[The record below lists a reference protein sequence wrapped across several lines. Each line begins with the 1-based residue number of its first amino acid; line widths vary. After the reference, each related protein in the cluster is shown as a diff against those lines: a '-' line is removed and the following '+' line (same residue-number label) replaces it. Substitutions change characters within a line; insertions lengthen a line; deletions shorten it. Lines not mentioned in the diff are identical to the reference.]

1 MSTEDF
7 VVRIADLDVGP
18 QRLRQPIGAEWLA
31 RALADTD
38 GEPWS
43 PSDDA
48 EGVGEVDLDVSKNGR
63 QILVRGRLRARV
75 TLPCARTL
83 DPAHY
88 ELEPE
93 LFLVLE
99 PGAED
104 PAQGRSRP
112 EGSARGRRAHNKSP
126 SDALQAGKGHHTVKG
141 HLAGADRLAGKGL
154 PDRGGRGK
162 SGRGA
167 QELSP
172 SAKKGKR
179 RGGEWSEDPEL
190 TDEAAATDTYA
201 GDYLYLDGFIREFIV
216 LEFPMFPLRE
226 DLRSDAARASSPLPS
241 EPGAS
246 LGVSDAGPSDVGPSG
261 ARGNGAGATQLD
273 REKPVDPRLSPL
285 AELKARLEKKE

>member
-18 QRLRQPIGAEWLA
+18 WHLRQPIGTEWLA

-38 GEPWS
+38 GEPWAS
-43 PSDDA
+43 TGSETA
-48 EGVGEVDLDVSKNGR
+48 GELDLTVSKNGR
-63 QILVRGRLRARV
+63 QILVRGHVRARI

-93 LFLVLE
+93 VFLLLE
-99 PGAED
+99 PSAEE
-104 PAQGRSRP
+104 PTQGRGRS
-112 EGSARGRRAHNKSP
+112 EGPARGRTQRDATQRDKFSP
-126 SDALQAGKGHHTVKG
+126 DARNASRDRQAGKGP
-141 HLAGADRLAGKGL
+141 AGRE
-154 PDRGGRGK
+154 RGK
-162 SGRGA
+162 SGKAAEGISA
-167 QELSP
+167 P
-172 SAKKGKR
+172 SKKGKR
-179 RGGEWSEDPEL
+179 RGGDWSEDPEL
-190 TDEAAATDTYA
+190 TDEAAALDTYA
-201 GDYLYLDGFIREFIV
+201 GDYLHLDGFIREFIV

-226 DLRSDAARASSPLPS
+226 DLRSDTARASSALPS

-246 LGVSDAGPSDVGPSG
+246 PGVSDAGPSDAGPSG

-273 REKPVDPRLSPL
+273 GEKPVDPRLSPL